1 MLAQAATAGLRF
13 TVRAARPYRPT
24 AVRAMASAAPAN
36 SYTLLQYSYV
46 PDILEKRGPYREQHL
61 AGANKMAE
69 QQKLVMAGALAEPVD
84 GAVFIFRNVSK
95 EDVEAFVAA
104 DPYKQNGL
112 ITSYSVR
119 PYMVVA
125 GDSS

>member
-1 MLAQAATAGLRF
+1 
-13 TVRAARPYRPT
+13 
-24 AVRAMASAAPAN
+24 MASAAPAN
-36 SYTLLQYSYV
+36 SYMLLQYKYV
-46 PDILEKRGPYREQHL
+46 PDILEKRGPFREQHL

-69 QQKLVMAGALAEPVD
+69 QQKLMVAGAVADPVD

-95 EDVEAFVAA
+95 EEVDAFVAS
-104 DPYKQNGL
+104 DPYFQNGL
-112 ITSYSVR
+112 IPSYSVR

>member
-1 MLAQAATAGLRF
+1 
-13 TVRAARPYRPT
+13 
-24 AVRAMASAAPAN
+24 MASAAPAN
-36 SYTLLQYSYV
+36 SYMLLQYSYV
-46 PDILEKRGPYREQHL
+46 PDILEKRGPYREGHL

-69 QQKLVMAGALAEPVD
+69 EKKLVMAGAVADPVD

-95 EDVEAFVAA
+95 EEVEAFVSA